1 MQNLK
6 FCIILP
12 LVFAAV
18 AAGQT
23 VTLSLESG
31 SGAAGGAV
39 ALPLLLATAGG
50 AQPAA
55 LEFSFSYTSDI
66 ASVSVTVG
74 SAATAANK
82 SVSCSGTTCVVWGMD
97 STAIA
102 DGSVATATFQV
113 SSNPSANPVPIQITR
128 VQVSDPDGNSIPA
141 SGSSGSISLPDT
153 SAVTTLTSLNC
164 GPSVLGSNAISTCT
178 VSLSQA
184 GVRYTT
190 ILLGSNN
197 TALTVPASA
206 ALHSGQSTTTFSATT
221 GTLNSSTTPSAVV
234 TATLGSSSRT
244 ATLTLQVPTA
254 GLTVA
259 SLTCAPATIAS
270 SSATTCTVTLTQ
282 TAPSYTA
289 VTLQSN
295 NPALAVPASAA
306 VHSGESTTT
315 FSATT
320 GTLTATST
328 PSAIIAATLNGPSA
342 TATVILQLPKTE
354 TRTCNPSTIGDD
366 RRLCKAVTGPAVSNV
381 TPSSLPVG
389 VYKISI
395 QGSGFTPDTRVSLGG
410 SPLATTFVS
419 ETLLT
424 AAGYATE
431 SQLSSLVVSDGVITS
446 APIQI
451 QTGVEQPR
459 LSYAAA
465 VRFLQQST
473 FGPQPESIMHLQ
485 QTGIQGW
492 LDEQYA
498 MQAVSNPDQ
507 PLVINAVRNPDQLR
521 QRVGLAFGQAAISDA
536 FGNYRQ
542 ILADTRSG
550 ESAALDAVFN
560 QPATGTVVATQLIQ
574 SLVKANPS
582 PAYVQRVA
590 AVFDENRFGVRGDMR
605 SVVSA
610 VLLDPEARAG
620 DIPGNDAS
628 NSGRFQADTE
638 FLPGLLRAL
647 GVSEAGLLATGPD
660 RSQLVARMVTSIDLT
675 TFVNL
680 AGTPE
685 SLADALDVTFMG
697 GGMPVPMK
705 QTLTAAIAA
714 ETGGNLN
721 RAQLGV
727 YLVATSGEYNIRH

>member
-1 MQNLK
+1 MQKLK
-6 FCIILP
+6 FCIMSL

-23 VTLSLESG
+23 VTLSLGSG

-66 ASVSVTVG
+66 TSVSVTVG
-74 SAATAANK
+74 SAATAASK

-102 DGSVATATFQV
+102 DGSVATAIFQV

-153 SAVTTLTSLNC
+153 SAITTLTSLNC

-178 VSLSQA
+178 VSVSQA
-184 GVRYTT
+184 AVRYTT
-190 ILLGSNN
+190 ILLGGNN
-197 TALTVPASA
+197 AALTVPASA

-221 GTLNSSTTPSAVV
+221 GTLSSSTTPSAVV

-244 ATLTLQVPTA
+244 ATLTLQVPTV

-328 PSAIIAATLNGPSA
+328 PSAIITATLNGQSA
-342 TATVILQLPKTE
+342 TAAVILQLPKTE
-354 TRTCNPSTIGDD
+354 TRTCNPSTIADD
-366 RRLCKAVTGPAVSNV
+366 HPLCKAVPGPAVSNV

-431 SQLSSLVVSDGVITS
+431 SQLSSLVVSDGATTS

-451 QTGVEQPR
+451 QTGVAQPR

-473 FGPQPESIMHLQ
+473 FGPQPESIMQVQ

-492 LDEQYA
+492 LDEQFT
-498 MQAVSNPDQ
+498 MEAVSNSDQ
-507 PLVINAVRNPDQLR
+507 PAVINAIRNPDQLR
-521 QRVGLAFGQAAISDA
+521 QRVALALGQAAILDA
-536 FGNYRQ
+536 FTNYRQ
-542 ILADTRSG
+542 MLADTRSG
-550 ESAALDAVFN
+550 EPAALDGVFN
-560 QPATGTVVATQLIQ
+560 QPATGTLVAMQLIQ

-582 PAYVQRVA
+582 PDYVQRVA
-590 AVFDENRFGVRGDMR
+590 AVFNDNRFGVRGDMR
-605 SVVSA
+605 SVISA

-620 DIPGNDAS
+620 DITGNDAS
-628 NSGRFQADTE
+628 NSGRLQADTE
-638 FLPGLLRAL
+638 FLSGLLRAL

-697 GGMPVPMK
+697 AEMPAQMK

-727 YLVATSGEYNIRH
+727 YLVATSTEYNVRH